1 MVGSARTTDEGI
13 SGWEQYRGDLSL
25 MYLARCEGSGALS
38 ELTLVPYHTRRF
50 RLQRATS
57 ADTDWLQAT
66 LDRESAR
73 LGTYVIRKN
82 GQLVAA
88 LR

>member
-1 MVGSARTTDEGI
+1 
-13 SGWEQYRGDLSL
+13 

-38 ELTLVPYHTRRF
+38 ELTLVPYHTRQF
-50 RLQRATS
+50 RLQRATP

-66 LDRESAR
+66 LDRESAGF
-73 LGTYVIRKN
+73 GTRIIRNN